1 MLAVTID
8 IKHVYEERETNMT
21 DSSPTPQDP
30 QDPQFSTGVASL
42 LTGLLAAEYVCPICQ
57 ATVIKIEGNELQYSE
72 SHVTLESNA
81 NGQTSLLMFHRP
93 EGTEFVPARALRQ
106 PFLVIKSSIITPA

>member
-1 MLAVTID
+1 
-8 IKHVYEERETNMT
+8 MT

-30 QDPQFSTGVASL
+30 GDLQLTTGVVSQ

-81 NGQTSLLMFHRP
+81 DGQVSLLMFHRP
-93 EGTEFVPARALRQ
+93 QGGEFVPARALIN
-106 PFLVIKSSIITPA
+106 PFLVIKSSIITSA